1 MGLLSGAQRAALPMT
16 LPNSSAGTLLL
27 IDHEVDGLQAL
38 RTYLEQHHYRVC
50 TEREDRAALELIPT
64 MQPDLVLLGMNL
76 PDKDCRDVCRAIK
89 STRAP
94 AFLPVVLMADRSLD
108 EQTLE
113 AEQDADG
120 LLVKP
125 IREADALMQVGALLR
140 IKSQVDALWS
150 KNQALLSELEKRNAE
165 LEKAVRESREASL
178 LKDSIVKNVSHELKT
193 PLVQVK
199 AAVAL
204 MAEDARAASPSGVS
218 ALADMATAA
227 TAKLESVVQNITQ
240 LAATVNIKL
249 EAFRLS
255 DAVSVAVRQTG
266 RQWLSLG
273 AVDRIKAAV
282 DDVPLLMGDRS
293 GVAQVLQQLIDNA
306 IKFSPNG
313 GDVEITG
320 RPEANGIRIAVS
332 DHGIGIASDQ
342 LERIFQAFYQVDSST
357 TRPFGGAG
365 VGLAIVKLLLDKM
378 GTAINVESTPG
389 VGSTFSFLLSVAPP
403 DKPPESP
410 QAIAVPSTESGNQP
424 AQSSALD

>member
-1 MGLLSGAQRAALPMT
+1 MT

-27 IDHEVDGLQAL
+27 VDHEVDKLQAL
-38 RTYLEQHHYRVC
+38 RAYLEQHHYRVC
-50 TEREDRAALELIPT
+50 TEREGQAALDVLPT

-76 PDKDCRDVCRAIK
+76 PGKDCHEVCRAIK

-108 EQTLE
+108 DQALE

-140 IKSQVDALWS
+140 IKRQVDALWS
-150 KNQALLSELEKRNAE
+150 KNQALLSELEKRNIE

-204 MAEDARAASPSGVS
+204 MAEDARAAVPSTI
-218 ALADMATAA
+218 ALSDMATAA

-240 LAATVNIKL
+240 LAATLNVKL
-249 EAFRLS
+249 EAFRLA
-255 DAVSVAVRQTG
+255 DALSMAVRQTG
-266 RQWLSLG
+266 RQWLSSG
-273 AVDRIKAAV
+273 AVDRIKASV
-282 DDVPLLMGDRS
+282 DDVPLLMGDRG

-320 RPEANGIRIAVS
+320 RPEANSIRIAVS
-332 DHGIGIASDQ
+332 DHGIGIAGDQ
-342 LERIFQAFYQVDSST
+342 LERIFQAFYQVDSSS

-378 GTAINVESTPG
+378 GTAIDVQSTPG
-389 VGSTFSFLLSVAPP
+389 VGSTFSFLLPVAQPEQ
-403 DKPPESP
+403 PPESP
-410 QAIAVPSTESGNQP
+410 PAAAVPSAESSSSP
-424 AQSSALD
+424 AQSSALN

>member
-1 MGLLSGAQRAALPMT
+1 MT

-227 TAKLESVVQNITQ
+227 TAKLE
-240 LAATVNIKL
+240 
-249 EAFRLS
+249 AFRLS